1 MKDFFSSVFSK
12 FKEYIVL
19 ILLLTISLSLLSLN
33 EKPGMRKIHKL
44 AFGSFAV
51 VNNVMLE
58 IANFITDNKRINKL
72 EKENAELM
80 LTINRLRERGLENEE
95 LKRMLQLKDSTNFSL
110 IPAGI
115 VSKSSSK
122 LQGYLIINVG
132 KDQEVNADLPVINH
146 RGLVGIVR
154 SSSSEFSLVRTL
166 RNSKLKAAV
175 RNQRSGFSGILV
187 FDGIKLSIK
196 NIPAAADMK
205 IGDRIVTSEFSTLF
219 PPSIPVGVITAEE
232 QDLSG
237 LLNNVIIKPFV
248 DFNNIQNVFVL
259 RFPQTNQ
266 VDSLAVETSK

>member
-58 IANFITDNKRINKL
+58 IANFITDNKRIKKL

-80 LTINRLRERGLENEE
+80 LTINKLRERGLENEE

-122 LQGYLIINVG
+122 LQGYLIINLG